1 MKKRTIIFAIKS
13 VLLATVLVLLVFW
26 ISNLYQSFLITL
38 PNFEKAI
45 IDDIL
50 PGISEDY
57 MYVIYE
63 GDILKLE
70 VEPQVIDGEIYL
82 PVEFVIEKLNDH
94 FYWDDKEQIL
104 TYTTRDEVIRMRTDE
119 LTYFVNNE
127 PLTLNLPITT
137 FEDGIAYMPVQL
149 LLMFSKYEFTYNETI
164 DLLMIDDLKVSHTY
178 IHPNKEGVYLKTYGS
193 TDSRYIEKLYPTNTL
208 SIYGETTEW
217 YYVRTSEGYFGYIQ
231 KRDASEKVVEIGL
244 VEPRETVAYQDSKN
258 FDGKVNVVW
267 HQVTTV
273 SSNSYIADALEGV
286 HDLDVISP
294 TWFALDDVDGNVS
307 NIASIDYVNYA
318 HSLGIDVWALFSN
331 SFDAGLTHE
340 VLSST
345 EKREKVIK
353 QILAFS
359 ALYNL
364 DGINLDFESVA
375 EEDGVYF
382 VQFIREITP
391 YLKNQGLVVSVDMY
405 VPRPWTE
412 HYNRAAIGEVID
424 YLIIMG
430 YDEHWGGSPESGSV
444 ASINFVMEGIIDT
457 MAVVP
462 NEKII
467 LGVPY
472 YTRRWAEEMVDGE
485 ISVNSR
491 AYSMSTAYDFLIENN
506 AEIIWDE
513 EVAQYYGEYTIDDI
527 RYRIWLEEERS
538 MTEKVS
544 LAIEY
549 DLAGIAG
556 WKLGLEKDEIWD
568 VLYDYLK
575 D

>member
-1 MKKRTIIFAIKS
+1 M
-13 VLLATVLVLLVFW
+13 
-26 ISNLYQSFLITL
+26 
-38 PNFEKAI
+38 
-45 IDDIL
+45 
-50 PGISEDY
+50 
-57 MYVIYE
+57 
-63 GDILKLE
+63 
-70 VEPQVIDGEIYL
+70 
-82 PVEFVIEKLNDH
+82 
-94 FYWDDKEQIL
+94 
-104 TYTTRDEVIRMRTDE
+104 
-119 LTYFVNNE
+119 
-127 PLTLNLPITT
+127 
-137 FEDGIAYMPVQL
+137 
-149 LLMFSKYEFTYNETI
+149 
-164 DLLMIDDLKVSHTY
+164 
-178 IHPNKEGVYLKTYGS
+178 
-193 TDSRYIEKLYPTNTL
+193 YPTNTL
-208 SIYGETTEW
+208 TIYGETLEW

-231 KRDASEKVVEIGL
+231 KKDASEKIIEVGL
-244 VEPRETVAYQDSKN
+244 VEPHQSVAYQDSKN
-258 FDGKVNVVW
+258 FNGKINLVW

-294 TWFALDDVDGNVS
+294 TWFAIDDEEGNIS
-307 NIASIDYVNYA
+307 NIASKDYVDYA
-318 HSLGIDVWALFSN
+318 HAQGIDVWALFSN
-331 SFDAGLTHE
+331 SFSSSLTHE

-375 EEDGVYF
+375 EEDGPYF

-405 VPRPWTE
+405 VPKPWTE
-412 HYNRAAIGEVID
+412 HYNREAIGEVID

-444 ASINFVMEGIIDT
+444 ASKNFVYEGIIDT
-457 MAVVP
+457 LQVVP

-472 YTRRWAEEMVDGE
+472 YTRRWAEELVDGV
-485 ISVNSR
+485 IDVSSR
-491 AYSMSTAYDFLIENN
+491 AFSMNAAYDLLVENN
-506 AEIIWDE
+506 ATIVWDE
-513 EVAQYYGEYTIDDI
+513 EVGQYYGEYTIDDVL
-527 RYRIWLEEERS
+527 YRIWLEEERS
-538 MTEKVS
+538 IDVKVS
-544 LAIEY
+544 LAMDY